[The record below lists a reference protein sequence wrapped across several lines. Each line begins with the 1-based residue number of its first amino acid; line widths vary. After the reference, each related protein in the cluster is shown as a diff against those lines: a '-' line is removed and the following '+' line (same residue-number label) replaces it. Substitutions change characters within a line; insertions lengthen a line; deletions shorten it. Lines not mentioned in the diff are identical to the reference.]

1 MFLKSKWVDKSFKYL
16 MEKQKK
22 RIDFQAN
29 VNILNKKIK
38 VNISGD
44 SVTQMETKD
53 PI

>member
-1 MFLKSKWVDKSFKYL
+1 MVKKSKWVDKSFKYL

-29 VNILNKKIK
+29 VNILNIKIK

-44 SVTQMETKD
+44 SITQMATKD